1 MGATFTQRARSL
13 RRQRPFPTNRP
24 SNLRD
29 APTFAQNMSAFL
41 TVWQEAGTERRP
53 EEGRRSRAGC
63 NRSRVA
69 GDRRFP
75 QEKKA
80 RAGQVTGAGPA
91 QRPLLRR
98 SSSVD
103 WWSRGESNSAKQAFD
118 LRKLAVIGYLLARAY
133 FHLTLT
139 TYRVYRIISPV
150 RRQRDKKG
158 GAMSVTVRIWRFS
171 VTLALRVRLLR

>member
-29 APTFAQNMSAFL
+29 APTFAQNMSVFL

-53 EEGRRSRAGC
+53 EEGRRPRAGC

-80 RAGQVTGAGPA
+80 RAGLVTGAGPA

-103 WWSRGESNSAKQAFD
+103 WWSKGTDCTTSTPNRSSHMSGAFD
-118 LRKLAVIGYLLARAY
+118 S
-133 FHLTLT
+133 LTPLT
-139 TYRVYRIISPV
+139 FFSTL
-150 RRQRDKKG
+150 
-158 GAMSVTVRIWRFS
+158 SVTSSTHLRSPSASSFAASSAVRSLILS
-171 VTLALRVRLLR
+171 T